1 MNKTICLSVLKCHIF
16 YIVKN
21 LLFQHF
27 VLHDLCRLAA
37 AAEGRGPKIIAR
49 QEESSEEE
57 EEDEELTPE
66 ERGRHKLL
74 SFFCL
79 ESFPTNSFRF
89 SVRNT
94 WEAEVLSEKCCDM
107 KTEINSV

>member
-1 MNKTICLSVLKCHIF
+1 M
-16 YIVKN
+16 KN

-27 VLHDLCRLAA
+27 LLHDLCRLAA

-57 EEDEELTPE
+57 DEDEELTPE
-66 ERGRHKLL
+66 ERGRHKLF

-79 ESFPTNSFRF
+79 DSFPTNSFRF
-89 SVRNT
+89 SVRNICK
-94 WEAEVLSEKCCDM
+94 EAVLSEKCCDL
-107 KTEINSV
+107 KIEINSV

>member
-1 MNKTICLSVLKCHIF
+1 MTKAVCMRVLKFLVFQIA
-16 YIVKN
+16 KN

-66 ERGRHKLL
+66 ERGRSKLL
-74 SFFCL
+74 SLLCFVGVF
-79 ESFPTNSFRF
+79 FPTNSSRF
-89 SVRNT
+89 SVRNICQ
-94 WEAEVLSEKCCDM
+94 EKVLSREM
-107 KTEINSV
+107 L

>member
-1 MNKTICLSVLKCHIF
+1 M
-16 YIVKN
+16 KN

-37 AAEGRGPKIIAR
+37 AAEGRGPKIISR

-57 EEDEELTPE
+57 EDDEELTPE
-66 ERGRHKLL
+66 EQGRHKLF

-79 ESFPTNSFRF
+79 DSFPTNSFIF
-89 SVRNT
+89 SVRNI
-94 WEAEVLSEKCCDM
+94 WDEEVLSEKCCEL
-107 KTEINSV
+107 KIEINSV

>member
-1 MNKTICLSVLKCHIF
+1 M
-16 YIVKN
+16 KN

-37 AAEGRGPKIIAR
+37 AAEGKGPKIIAK

-66 ERGRHKLL
+66 ERGRHKLFSL
-74 SFFCL
+74 FCCF
-79 ESFPTNSFRF
+79 SYKWFQIFR
-89 SVRNT
+89 RNI
-94 WEAEVLSEKCCDM
+94 WEEEVLSEKCCDLKM
-107 KTEINSV
+107 EINSL

>member
-1 MNKTICLSVLKCHIF
+1 M
-16 YIVKN
+16 
-21 LLFQHF
+21 FQHF

-66 ERGRHKLL
+66 ERGRHK
-74 SFFCL
+74 
-79 ESFPTNSFRF
+79 
-89 SVRNT
+89 
-94 WEAEVLSEKCCDM
+94 
-107 KTEINSV
+107 

>member
-1 MNKTICLSVLKCHIF
+1 MAKIMTKAVCMRVLKF
-16 YIVKN
+16 LVFQIVKN
-21 LLFQHF
+21 LLLQHF

-66 ERGRHKLL
+66 ERGRSKLL
-74 SFFCL
+74 YLPCFVGFF
-79 ESFPTNSFRF
+79 F
-89 SVRNT
+89 
-94 WEAEVLSEKCCDM
+94 
-107 KTEINSV
+107 